1 MTDWLLEHI
10 EISMASGSAD
20 TIMAKDQFRVL
31 AYHIQVQYNDA
42 SDVYQNRTARDD
54 EVCEAGYQKTGG
66 LPCSTI
72 YSYRKEMTDAHYA
85 QFSTWNQDL
94 PAGVKAALTPNA
106 SSTNL
111 QDAARTLRLLSKD
124 VNHWLTT
131 SSRPWENAEDIINER
146 TGTHAGDHVRRSVL
160 EDAPYH
166 IPKRGS
172 SVPAYLVIYSE

>member
-1 MTDWLLEHI
+1 
-10 EISMASGSAD
+10 
-20 TIMAKDQFRVL
+20 
-31 AYHIQVQYNDA
+31 
-42 SDVYQNRTARDD
+42 
-54 EVCEAGYQKTGG
+54 
-66 LPCSTI
+66 
-72 YSYRKEMTDAHYA
+72 MTDAHYA
-85 QFSTWNQDL
+85 QFSTWNPDL